1 MSKYGVR
8 NDVVG
13 SLEKTKIRVERQS
26 EASYIPR
33 RETGAGRDHG
43 FDKSDLKARNLMQGG
58 DGTGPHTLVL
68 EDIHKKET
76 LTEGM
81 GKVEGTEV
89 SLGSQG

>member
-13 SLEKTKIRVERQS
+13 SPEKTEIRAERQS

-33 RETGAGRDHG
+33 RETGAGRDHRSN
-43 FDKSDLKARNLMQGG
+43 KSDLKARNLMQGG

-68 EDIHKKET
+68 EDLRKKET

-89 SLGSQG
+89 SLGIQG

>member
-1 MSKYGVR
+1 
-8 NDVVG
+8 
-13 SLEKTKIRVERQS
+13 
-26 EASYIPR
+26 
-33 RETGAGRDHG
+33 
-43 FDKSDLKARNLMQGG
+43 MQGG

-68 EDIHKKET
+68 KDLRKKET